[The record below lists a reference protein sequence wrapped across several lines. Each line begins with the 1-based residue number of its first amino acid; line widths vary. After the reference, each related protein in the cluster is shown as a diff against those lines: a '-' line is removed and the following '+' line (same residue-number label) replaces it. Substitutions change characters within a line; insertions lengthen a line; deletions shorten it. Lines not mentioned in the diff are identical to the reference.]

1 MTVLVVGAVRGIGNE
16 VAKRLVSL
24 GHDVIGVGR
33 HIRNSDSSDT
43 FEYMQTDIVDKE
55 KLEDL
60 FNTLKSRN
68 VVISGIVNCAGAYW
82 PSPAY
87 GGEMFTQVG
96 QMMDVNVMG
105 PYNVISKFLK
115 LVDPEKHTPVINISS
130 LAAHSLNAES
140 MYSASKAALET
151 YTRSLAKQVCG
162 TGIRP
167 NCIAPGPI
175 RTRFTKFM
183 PEFYFQNLLLGQ
195 VVPKEYTVT
204 DIANLV
210 ELLFDEKS
218 SSLSGQVFHVGGY

>member
-16 VAKRLVSL
+16 IAKRLVSL

-33 HIRNSDSSDT
+33 HIRNPTSNDP
-43 FEYMQTDIVDKE
+43 FEYIQTDIVDQE
-55 KLEDL
+55 KLDDL
-60 FNTLKSRN
+60 FKNIKSRN
-68 VVISGIVNCAGAYW
+68 IVISGIVNCAGAYW
-82 PSPAY
+82 TSRAY
-87 GGEMFTQVG
+87 GEFFPHVE
-96 QMMDVNVMG
+96 QMMNINVLG
-105 PYNVISKFLK
+105 PYNVISKFIP
-115 LVDPEKHTPVINISS
+115 LVNPNKHTPIINISS
-130 LAAHSLNAES
+130 LAAHHLNSES

-183 PEFYFQNLLLGQ
+183 PEEYFQWVLGGQ
-195 VVPKEYTVT
+195 IIPKEFTVH

>member
-33 HIRNSDSSDT
+33 HIRNSDNNDT
-43 FEYMQTDIVDKE
+43 FEYIQTDIVDKE

-60 FNTLKSRN
+60 FNTIKSRN

-87 GGEMFTQVG
+87 GEIFPQVE
-96 QMMDVNVMG
+96 QMMNVNVMG
-105 PYNVISKFLK
+105 PYNVISKFLA
-115 LVDPEKHTPVINISS
+115 LVDPNKHTPIINISS
-130 LAAHSLNAES
+130 LAAHSLNSES

-183 PEFYFQNLLLGQ
+183 PEIYFQNLLLGQ
-195 VVPKEYTVT
+195 VIPKEYTVT

>member
-33 HIRNSDSSDT
+33 HVRNSDNNDT
-43 FEYMQTDIVDKE
+43 FEYIQTDIIDKE
-55 KLEDL
+55 KLDNL
-60 FNTLKSRN
+60 FNTIKERN

-87 GGEMFTQVG
+87 GEIFPQVE
-96 QMMDVNVMG
+96 QMMNVNVMG
-105 PYNVISKFLK
+105 PYNVISKFLT
-115 LVDPEKHTPVINISS
+115 LVDPNKHTPIINISS
-130 LAAHSLNAES
+130 LAAHQVNAES

-162 TGIRP
+162 TKIRP

-183 PEFYFQNLLLGQ
+183 PEVYFQTLLLGQ
-195 VVPKEYTVT
+195 LIPKEYTVT

-218 SSLSGQVFHVGGY
+218 SSLSGQVFNVGGY

>member
-33 HIRNSDSSDT
+33 HVRSPTSDDT
-43 FEYMQTDIVDKE
+43 FEYIQTDIVNKE
-55 KLEDL
+55 NLEDL
-60 FNTLKSRN
+60 FNNIKSRN

-87 GGEMFTQVG
+87 GKIFPQVE
-96 QMMDVNVMG
+96 QMINLNVVG
-105 PYNVISKFLK
+105 PYNVISRFLE
-115 LVDPEKHTPVINISS
+115 LVDPNKHTPIINISS
-130 LAAHSLNAES
+130 LLASQINLES
-140 MYSASKAALET
+140 MYSASKAAIET

-162 TGIRP
+162 TKIRP
-167 NCIAPGPI
+167 NCIAPGPL
-175 RTRFTKFM
+175 RTSFTKLM
-183 PEFYFQNLLLGQ
+183 PETYFQTLLLCQ
-195 VVPKEYTVT
+195 VIPKEYAVT
-204 DIANLV
+204 DVANLV